1 MGFPNISSDSVLH
14 RNSSA
19 PPKNWH
25 AAVVYCSVGANLLST
40 YYSIRGR
47 KRLDRETDRP
57 VVQHVQLLKCQ
68 IYTYEKKKKPN
79 PLHYN
84 FFSAPVVSVIGFV
97 PKIEQKRGGSKV
109 EASARHGQAFRKK
122 KLRHGQ
128 AKPHL
133 RIPAGV
139 SFSPPR
145 PAKQAQRLRI
155 SSILLQVIH
164 RLDTQICKDKNNLMK
179 GHDLLIQLHGLG
191 SNNWTII
198 IKKTGPQYSCN

>member
-122 KLRHGQ
+122 KIKTWTSKTPFKDTGRGVLFPPPPCQ
-128 AKPHL
+128 ASSTL
-133 RIPAGV
+133 TNLLDPA
-139 SFSPPR
+139 
-145 PAKQAQRLRI
+145 
-155 SSILLQVIH
+155 SSYP
-164 RLDTQICKDKNNLMK
+164 
-179 GHDLLIQLHGLG
+179 
-191 SNNWTII
+191 S
-198 IKKTGPQYSCN
+198 S